1 MTTSTRERIVAESLR
16 LFADR
21 GYAATSVAEIEAAA
35 GLSPGAGGLYRH
47 FRSKE
52 EVLASAIREHID
64 RTRQQVSEVLQQ
76 ATTYEDRPLEIRLK
90 MTCQAG
96 LAKMREEQDLIRV
109 LFRDL
114 DQFPN
119 LVAEMREGIVNPL
132 YDSIATWLAAQ
143 PEFEHVDEDW
153 PAIASI
159 LGGAVV
165 NYWLANESMYE
176 PPTRIDEKRFV
187 ASWARLGLGLVTIEK
202 SASAT

>member
-1 MTTSTRERIVAESLR
+1 MTRSTRERIVAEALR

-21 GYAATSVAEIEAAA
+21 GYAATSVAEIEAAS

-52 EVLASAIREHID
+52 EVLAAAIREHIT
-64 RTRQQVSEVLQQ
+64 RTREQLSTYLQQ
-76 ATTYEDRPLEIRLK
+76 ASALHDEPLASRLSLA
-90 MTCQAG
+90 CQVG

-114 DQFPN
+114 DQFPD

-132 YDSIATWLAAQ
+132 YDGIATWLSAQ
-143 PEFEHVDEDW
+143 PEFAGADEDW
-153 PAIASI
+153 PAVASI

-165 NYWLANESMYE
+165 NYWLANESLYE
-176 PPTRIDEKRFV
+176 PPKRIDEKRFV
-187 ASWARLGLGLVTIEK
+187 AAWARLALGLVSGDRTP
-202 SASAT
+202 A